1 MILQLSVGYSMTTGP
16 IKPRDQALNSDDLAI
31 CDRVLAA
38 VKAEFSLD
46 EGSEELIRSASIIIE
61 LYRQGVHNEQQLKV
75 LLYAAR
81 GKLDAL

>member
-1 MILQLSVGYSMTTGP
+1 MTTGP